1 MAITQPKPTRL
12 QAAPALFQLLAD
24 SALSRAALNACGVP
38 LALLDAD
45 KRKVTYVN
53 AAFAAYF
60 GFGEAEALGK
70 SLAALVLRGDEALA
84 QRVLAD
90 CPSAWPLTAWRKDGA
105 ELQLQL
111 SLSGVRGADGRLTH
125 WVLTFSDRAE
135 IERLRAELES
145 MKSSLS
151 LGSLA
156 LRLEPAGQPA
166 RSAQQ
171 PRVEI
176 TPADELHAERQPA
189 RALHQR

>member
-1 MAITQPKPTRL
+1 MASFPPRSTRQ

-38 LALLDAD
+38 LALLDVD
-45 KRKVTYVN
+45 KRTVTYVN

-60 GFGEAEALGK
+60 GFAEREALGK
-70 SLAALVLRGDEALA
+70 SIAALLLRGDEALGK
-84 QRVLAD
+84 RVLAD

-111 SLSGVRGADGRLTH
+111 ALAGVRGADGRQTH
-125 WVLTFSDRAE
+125 WVLTFSDRTE
-135 IERLRAELES
+135 VERLRAELET
-145 MKSSLS
+145 MKTLS
-151 LGSLA
+151 VGSLA

-166 RSAQQ
+166 RGAQE

-176 TPADELHAERQPA
+176 AAADELHAERQPA
-189 RALHQR
+189 RVLHQR